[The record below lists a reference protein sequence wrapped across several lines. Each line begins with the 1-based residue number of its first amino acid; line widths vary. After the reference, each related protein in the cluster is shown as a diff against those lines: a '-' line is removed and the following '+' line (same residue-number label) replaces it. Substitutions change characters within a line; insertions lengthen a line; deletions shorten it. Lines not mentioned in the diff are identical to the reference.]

1 MDATVLVVDDQEI
14 VRRALAT
21 ELEDAGFD
29 VVEAGDGK
37 DAWECFQQ
45 REPALVVTDVAMPRS
60 DGLELLGRI
69 RGESDV
75 PVIVF
80 TAYGTV
86 DAAVSALKSGADEF
100 VSSEQLEPEEIVELA
115 RRLCGGEEP
124 SSELEQL
131 QERLVGKS
139 AEMEQARQRIAG
151 VASLSTPVLI
161 EAEDGSGRRT
171 VARAIHDLGPLFEGE
186 FKEYEATTFS
196 ANRRIPRSGTV
207 YIRNIEE
214 LTERGQK
221 ALADLLVASAHKDL
235 RVLVSSAMPFAH
247 WATGHGFQPDLVQ
260 ELARFTIRIPPLRER
275 TADIADIVEDVM
287 ARAGQALGRERVRC
301 SAAAVR
307 FLASQSWPGNVAQL
321 AGILERCIA
330 YQPERVIGRDDVARL
345 FREEQESVDRI
356 RTEHRHLDR
365 DEVIAALRDTGGN
378 IARTAEL
385 LGRSRQA
392 IYRIM
397 AKHGIQLRKED

>member
-131 QERLVGKS
+131 QEL
-139 AEMEQARQRIAG
+139 
-151 VASLSTPVLI
+151 SL
-161 EAEDGSGRRT
+161 
-171 VARAIHDLGPLFEGE
+171 
-186 FKEYEATTFS
+186 
-196 ANRRIPRSGTV
+196 IP
-207 YIRNIEE
+207 I
-214 LTERGQK
+214 
-221 ALADLLVASAHKDL
+221 
-235 RVLVSSAMPFAH
+235 
-247 WATGHGFQPDLVQ
+247 
-260 ELARFTIRIPPLRER
+260 
-275 TADIADIVEDVM
+275 
-287 ARAGQALGRERVRC
+287 
-301 SAAAVR
+301 
-307 FLASQSWPGNVAQL
+307 
-321 AGILERCIA
+321 
-330 YQPERVIGRDDVARL
+330 
-345 FREEQESVDRI
+345 
-356 RTEHRHLDR
+356 
-365 DEVIAALRDTGGN
+365 
-378 IARTAEL
+378 
-385 LGRSRQA
+385 
-392 IYRIM
+392 
-397 AKHGIQLRKED
+397 